1 LLEANPI
8 TDDCWQTEAWA
19 MPLRRLGEPD
29 GFSHCDYNELKW
41 FNVLRKSFREDGS
54 LGPGIPKRHA
64 VKKKVIYF

>member
-1 LLEANPI
+1 
-8 TDDCWQTEAWA
+8 

-29 GFSHCDYNELKW
+29 GFSHCDNNELKW